1 MADTNIE
8 WTEYTWNPSTGCT
21 KISSGCKHCYA
32 EKMTKRLTAMGI
44 EKYKYGFDL
53 AWHESELLRPRSISQ
68 PKMIFVN
75 SMSDLFHEDIP
86 LEFIRKVFQVMNE
99 CPQHIFQ
106 VLTKRADV
114 LSRYSTL
121 LDWTPNIWMGVT
133 VESPRYLNRID
144 ALRRTGA
151 FIKFLSLE
159 PLLSSLGDMDLR
171 EIDWVIA
178 GGESGPEARP
188 MEKSW
193 VVEIQTQCKNRQIP
207 FFFKQW
213 GGVVSSPESRPVKIR
228 VKSDFN

>member
-1 MADTNIE
+1 
-8 WTEYTWNPSTGCT
+8 
-21 KISSGCKHCYA
+21 
-32 EKMTKRLTAMGI
+32 
-44 EKYKYGFDL
+44 
-53 AWHESELLRPRSISQ
+53 
-68 PKMIFVN
+68 
-75 SMSDLFHEDIP
+75 
-86 LEFIRKVFQVMNE
+86 MNA
-99 CPQHIFQ
+99 QHIFQ

-213 GGVVSSPESRPVKIR
+213 GGVNKKAAGSMLDGTYYKEMPLIFHPTLST
-228 VKSDFN
+228 